1 MKPAEGF
8 ELPEDKA
15 QANRRAMRLEWWTI
29 FFLLTIVTVMYFAMG
44 SSQTMKAAWLE
55 DLLSLVPPIAILVA
69 SRFRTREPNEKFPYG
84 YHRAVS
90 IAFLCASAG
99 LFAMGAL
106 MLYDAASAL
115 VKLERPSIGV
125 VEVFGQPVWQGW
137 VMIAALIYSAIPPVI
152 LGRMKL
158 PLAREIHDKA
168 LHADADMNKA
178 DWLTAVAGVVGITG
192 IAIGWWW
199 ADSVAAGFISFEVL
213 KDGYRNLRRVVED
226 LMDSRPTTV
235 DGEVDVTQ
243 DRLLENVLALDWV
256 ESAFVRLREDGHVL
270 IGEIFVVPKRDTD
283 DLAEKAVAMTELAR
297 SLDWRLHD
305 IVTMPVDRI
314 DWDT

>member
-1 MKPAEGF
+1 MRPAEGF

-15 QANRRAMRLEWWTI
+15 ESNRKAIRLEWWTI

-44 SSQTMKAAWLE
+44 SSQAMKAAWLE
-55 DLLSLVPPIAILVA
+55 DLLSLVPPIAFLIA

-84 YHRAVS
+84 YHRSVS

-99 LFAMGAL
+99 LFAMGSL

-115 VKLERPSIGV
+115 VRQERPSIGV
-125 VEVFGQPVWQGW
+125 MEIFGHPVWQGW
-137 VMIAALIYSAIPPVI
+137 VMIAALIYSAIPPVV

-178 DWLTAVAGVVGITG
+178 DWMTAVAGIVGIIG
-192 IAIGWWW
+192 IANGFWW

-213 KDGYRNLRRVVED
+213 KDGYRNLRRVIED
-226 LMDSRPTTV
+226 LMDARPTTV
-235 DGEVDVTQ
+235 DGEVDETQ
-243 DRLLENVLALDWV
+243 GRLLERVLALDWV
-256 ESAFVRLREDGHVL
+256 ESAFVRLREEGHVF
-270 IGEIFVVPKRDTD
+270 IGEVFIVPKPDTEN
-283 DLAEKAVAMTELAR
+283 LAGKAVAVTKLAR
-297 SLDWRLHD
+297 ELDWRLHD

-314 DWDT
+314 EWDP